1 MYTIFVM
8 FTCLHLQLNN
18 VTTDDDCKEFLSCEE
33 TLDIIQRNGISTVV
47 EASYFARNAPFSQM
61 QSQICSNVIH

>member
-8 FTCLHLQLNN
+8 FTCLYLQLNN

-47 EASYFARNAPFSQM
+47 EASLFCTECPLFSDAVTDM
-61 QSQICSNVIH
+61 